1 MVVFRYLYAPL
12 YFFGFVGGATAIV
25 SSDSSPA
32 WLLVLVI
39 AAIGTSL
46 AAEHIAPFENQWNS
60 SHGDG
65 GRDVLHALVN
75 EGSLVAMV
83 LLLPLIASLVPWESA
98 WPTTLPL
105 PEINF
110 AQAVLADDEQPADH
124 DPCAAVTVDLG
135 NGRCVRI
142 SSNAPAALVSA
153 TLKALR

>member
-1 MVVFRYLYAPL
+1 MEAPVVVFRYLYAPL

-60 SHGDG
+60 RHGDD

-83 LLLPLIASLVPWESA
+83 LLLPLIASLVPWGSA

-105 PEINF
+105 WADVAI
-110 AQAVLADDEQPADH
+110 AIVLLDVGIASIAF
-124 DPCAAVTVDLG
+124 VFVIL
-135 NGRCVRI
+135 
-142 SSNAPAALVSA
+142 
-153 TLKALR
+153 